1 MPATRKATTGGA
13 TAGHTRRA
21 AAAGEDVRGV
31 IATLRDAHGAAATK
45 VFGKARTVFGPV
57 TTPVELAHDLAVRG
71 TYNTLGAA
79 LDVTGDLVRPAAELV
94 AKQTPS
100 RVVRKRAISVAAF
113 VQGFT
118 GDRLADVD
126 LPISYPMTL
135 RRSGYDVPVT
145 KAGLANAYPEAA
157 SNIVVFVHGFVGTEQ
172 MWKRR
177 ATRDDEGRRLS
188 YGRRL
193 EAHGDW
199 SAVWV
204 RYNTGQRVSTNGRDL
219 GRLLARLVARWPVP
233 VDRVVLVGHSM
244 GGLVLHSA
252 LLQTAPDAAWAGL
265 VTDTITLG
273 TPYHGALLEKGVNL
287 LAGRLGE
294 HTATRWAGD
303 VLRFRS
309 QGIKDLRH
317 GNLVE
322 ADWKGFDP
330 DDPHDHRARNRRHHH
345 PIRHLAV
352 VGMIAARPKAWWG
365 RPFGDGVVS
374 RSSAAGLGGDSW
386 QVTYVGGLNHLDL
399 LNDPRVFNVIA
410 GRLAVDPLPMT
421 AANH

>member
-1 MPATRKATTGGA
+1 MPATRNTTTSGA
-13 TAGHTRRA
+13 GDTRRA
-21 AAAGEDVRGV
+21 AVAGEDARGV
-31 IATLRDAHGAAATK
+31 IATLCDAHGAAATK

-57 TTPVELAHDLAVRG
+57 TTPVELAHDLVVRS

-79 LDVTGDLVRPAAELV
+79 LDATGAIVRPAADTI
-94 AKQTPS
+94 AQQTPS
-100 RVVRKRAISVAAF
+100 RVVRKRAVSVAAF

-118 GDRLADVD
+118 GDRLADID

-145 KAGLANAYPEAA
+145 KAGLANAYPDAA

-177 ATRDDEGRRLS
+177 ASRDDEGRRLS

-199 SAVWV
+199 SALWM

-219 GRLLARLVARWPVP
+219 GRLLARLVARWPMP

-244 GGLVLHSA
+244 GGLVVHSS
-252 LLQTAPDAAWAGL
+252 LLQAAPGAPWAGL

-287 LAGRLGE
+287 VAGRLTE

-303 VLRFRS
+303 LLRFRS

-322 ADWKGFDP
+322 ADWKGYDP
-330 DDPHDHRARNRRHHH
+330 DDPHDHRSSERRHHH

-352 VGMIAARPKAWWG
+352 VGMIAPQPMAWWG
-365 RPFGDGVVS
+365 RPFGDGMVS
-374 RSSAAGLGGDSW
+374 RSSAAGLGGDTW
-386 QVTYVGGLNHLDL
+386 AVEYVGGVNHLDL

-410 GRLAVDPLPMT
+410 RRLEVEPLPMA